1 MQVSAEHRRA
11 RIDLVALDLDGT
23 LLDPN
28 DEISPGNRAA
38 IARALDAGVR
48 VVIVTGRGVD
58 LPIKI
63 SHDLG
68 LNMPIICCH
77 GALVKDF
84 HANRTLVHI
93 PVPLAAAKT
102 IFAVTSAFALPTVM
116 YGEERFWYLPDT
128 PDSVRLMLGPGAGEA
143 PDFESLLL
151 RGGAPTFIRI
161 FGERALDVVRRR
173 LADLPIDFFHFDPII
188 EHDEVAVV
196 SREANKR
203 NALMRLCA
211 DFQIPAERV
220 LAVGDSRSDIA
231 MLRWAGI
238 GVAMGNAGDDVK
250 AAANYQTASNRED
263 GVALAIDRFLKVE
276 KKKPA

>member
-1 MQVSAEHRRA
+1 M

-23 LLDPN
+23 LLDPS
-28 DEISPGNRAA
+28 DSISPANRAA

-48 VVIVTGRGVD
+48 VVIVTGRGID

-93 PVPLAAAKT
+93 PVPLAAAQT
-102 IFAVTSAFALPTVM
+102 IVQVAAAFGLPAVM
-116 YGEERFWYLPDT
+116 YSDERFWYLADT
-128 PDSVRLMLGPGAGEA
+128 PDSIVQLLGPGSEQAA
-143 PDFESLLL
+143 DFEDVLA
-151 RGGAPTFIRI
+151 RTGAPTFIRL
-161 FGERALDVVRRR
+161 FGEHALDVARRR
-173 LADLPIDFFHFDPII
+173 LVDLPIDFFHFDPII
-188 EHDEVAVV
+188 DHDEVAIV

-238 GVAMGNAGDDVK
+238 GVAMGNAPDDVK
-250 AAANYQTASNRED
+250 ASANYQTASNRD
-263 GVALAIDRFLKVE
+263 NGVALAIDKFLHVE
-276 KKKPA
+276 RRRPG